1 MKKTILSLLCLLSV
15 GGSTSWAGTFY
26 INNLADLVMFRDCVY
41 SGEKNYAGDT
51 IFVTAD
57 IDATA
62 TVWAYGIGL
71 LQDPTNDAVPDDD
84 SSLNPFKGIFDGQ
97 GFTIKGLK
105 IVSENVQQA
114 GLFQCIEGATI
125 KNLNL
130 EDCTISGKGHRVAGI
145 VARAFLDADKDN
157 IIQNCNVINSTI
169 TCTAAE
175 SDDFSLIGGIAGTVN
190 KTKIIGCA
198 VNGCTINGTTTG
210 GGGSLYCNGAGGIV
224 GRLNGVCSVLNCTVF
239 GGTKVYGKAVGVGAI
254 IGEFD
259 NTTDKS
265 VGSNTYSN
273 DVEVRYYDTTNSR
286 WIKVDNGGTKYWDAW
301 ESTWKDDGTGKKIR
315 GYYLPGYTEATEYG
329 GITRAGNDISA
340 ATIYLLN
347 GSTEQRWATYDGT
360 QKTPSTITVK
370 IGSTT
375 LDPSTDYTVTYDE
388 LILPGVYPH
397 GIKITGKGSYFGY
410 VYADFTI
417 CKSINPTK
425 ASAVVKITTDPA
437 TPNATDLLPARTW
450 TGSALPS
457 AFNVYDFGEELIQGV
472 DYKLWYKPEGASDYS
487 LTAPTGSETA
497 VTKVTVRIEGI
508 GIYSED
514 FSRDYY
520 IVPVTMTDV
529 TDTKIQYGLIDK
541 TNNVNVKGYT
551 GTTDGTDVI
560 VPATMKPID
569 ALTFNVTGV
578 EALNATV
585 INSVTLPSS
594 ITSITDGA
602 FDGATNLHW
611 IDASEATGFVPTT
624 LSRTATAAP
633 FKGINKRSLIFL
645 NGSTVE
651 GENYVYKV
659 AVDNYQC
666 DVLKIYDDTEGNQQG
681 FEGAD
686 ATEKA
691 FNAKW
696 GFQNPIAFT
705 ANTVTNTR
713 KLNATVS
720 GKQQGYTIS
729 LPYEMPQSSK
739 FKAYQL
745 YYSKGATTI
754 GSESF
759 DGVVGFEEYTTNPIP
774 AKGQLLII
782 PSESGQILNTTGA
795 KVAQTYDKALT
806 SPSKYINYTSVI
818 TSSAK
823 SGEQKFDML
832 GTMEYLTGTTDM
844 YIMQK
849 DNVWNKCTA
858 TDYPGPCVLPMR
870 AYIKT
875 AASPSRL
882 YTVFTNADGSTT
894 AIEGLQ
900 IDANDKAEVYDVQ
913 GRKVSAPQ
921 RNGLYIVNGKK
932 TIVK

>member
-1 MKKTILSLLCLLSV
+1 MKKIILTLLCLLTV
-15 GGSTSWAGTFY
+15 GVSKSWAGTFY

-169 TCTAAE
+169 TCTADE
-175 SDDFSLIGGIAGTVN
+175 SADFSLIGGIAGTVN

-198 VNGCTINGTTTG
+198 VNGCTINGTTRG

-265 VGSNTYSN
+265 VGNNTYSN
-273 DVEVRYYDTTNSR
+273 DVEVYYYDISNTR
-286 WIKVDNGGTKYWDAW
+286 WIKVNKGGTWTLANVSINPSNYA
-301 ESTWKDDGTGKKIR
+301 R
-315 GYYLPGYTEATEYG
+315 GYNAPASLGDTEYP

-347 GSTEQRWATYDGT
+347 GSTEQRWATYNGT
-360 QKTPSTITVK
+360 QKTPSTIVVK

-375 LDPSTDYTVTYDE
+375 LDSSTDYTVTYDE

-457 AFNVYDFGEELIQGV
+457 AFTVYDFGEELIQGV

-497 VTKVTVRIEGI
+497 VTKVTVKIEGI
-508 GIYSED
+508 GIYSEE
-514 FSRDYY
+514 FLRDYY

-529 TDTKIQYGLIDK
+529 TTGADTKIQYGLIDK

-560 VPATMKPID
+560 VPATMKPIN

-870 AYIKT
+870 AYIKA

>member
-1 MKKTILSLLCLLSV
+1 MKKTILTLLCLLSV
-15 GGSTSWAGTFY
+15 GVSTSWAGTFY

-145 VARAFLDADKDN
+145 VARAFPDADKDN

-175 SDDFSLIGGIAGTVN
+175 SADFSLIGGIAGTVN

-198 VNGCTINGTTTG
+198 VNGCTINGTTRG

-259 NTTDKS
+259 NTTNKS
-265 VGSNTYSN
+265 VGNNTYSN
-273 DVEVRYYDTTNSR
+273 DVEVYYYDIYNTR
-286 WIKVDNGGTKYWDAW
+286 WIKVNNGGTWTLANVSINPFNYA
-301 ESTWKDDGTGKKIR
+301 R
-315 GYYLPGYTEATEYG
+315 GYNAPASLGSTEYP
-329 GITRAGNDISA
+329 GITRAGNNISA

-347 GSTEQRWATYDGT
+347 GSTEQRWATYNGT
-360 QKTPSTITVK
+360 QKTPSTIVVK

-375 LDPSTDYTVTYDE
+375 LDSSTDYTVTYDE

-450 TGSALPS
+450 TGSELPS

-497 VTKVTVRIEGI
+497 VTKVTVKIEGI
-508 GIYSED
+508 GIYSEE
-514 FSRDYY
+514 FLRDYY

-529 TDTKIQYGLIDK
+529 TTGADTKIQYGLIDK

-832 GTMEYLTGTTDM
+832 GTMEYLAGTTDM

-870 AYIKT
+870 AYIKAT
-875 AASPSRL
+875 ASPSRL

>member
-15 GGSTSWAGTFY
+15 GVSTSWADTFY
-26 INNLADLVMFRDCVY
+26 INNLADLVLFRDCVY

-51 IFVTAD
+51 IYVTAD

-71 LQDPTNDAVPDDD
+71 LQDPTDDAVPTDD

-97 GFTIKGLK
+97 GFTIRGLK
-105 IVSENVQQA
+105 IVSENIQQA
-114 GLFQCIEGATI
+114 GLFQCIQGATI

-145 VARAFLDADKDN
+145 VARAFNDDDKFN

-169 TCTAAE
+169 TCTASE
-175 SDDFSLIGGIAGTVN
+175 TEDLSLIGGIAGTVG
-190 KTKIIGCA
+190 KTKILGCA
-198 VNGCTINGTTTG
+198 VNGCTINGTTRG

-224 GRLNGVCSVLNCTVF
+224 GRLNGECYVENCTVF

-259 NTTDKS
+259 SSSTDKS
-265 VGSNTYSN
+265 VEGNTYSN
-273 DVEVRYYDTTNSR
+273 DVEVRYYDTTNDR
-286 WIKVDNGGTKYWDAW
+286 WIKVDNGGTWTLANVSI
-301 ESTWKDDGTGKKIR
+301 EPSNHAR
-315 GYYLPGYTEATEYG
+315 GFNAPANLGDTEYP

-360 QKTPSTITVK
+360 QKTPSTIVVK

-375 LDPSTDYTVTYDE
+375 LNSSTDYTVTYDE

-417 CKSINPTK
+417 CKSIDPTK

-450 TGSALPS
+450 TGSELPS
-457 AFNVYDFGEELIQGV
+457 AFSVYDFGEELIQGV
-472 DYKLWYKPEGASDYS
+472 DYKLWYKSEDASDYS
-487 LTAPTGSETA
+487 LTAPTGSETT
-497 VTKVTVRIEGI
+497 VKKVTVKIEGI
-508 GIYSED
+508 GIYSEE
-514 FSRDYY
+514 FLRDYY

-529 TDTKIQYGLIDK
+529 TDGADTKIQYGLIDK

-560 VPATMKPID
+560 VPATMKPIA

-578 EALNATV
+578 EALKATV

-611 IDASEATGFVPTT
+611 IDASAATGFVPTT

-651 GENYVYKV
+651 GENYIYKV
-659 AVDNYQC
+659 ATDNYQC
-666 DVLKIYDDTEGNQQG
+666 DELKIYDDDNGNQQG
-681 FEGAD
+681 FDDEA
-686 ATEKA
+686 A
-691 FNAKW
+691 AKW
-696 GFQNPIAFT
+696 GFQNPIPFT

-713 KLNATVS
+713 KLTATTLV
-720 GKQQGYTIS
+720 GTKTEQQGYTTC
-729 LPYEMPQSSK
+729 LPYDLPITES
-739 FKAYQL
+739 FKAYTL
-745 YYSKGATTI
+745 AYSKANQVGFNEVTDTKLTALTPYVILPSASGQFLGATDATI
-754 GSESF
+754 KKT
-759 DGVVGFEEYTTNPIP
+759 YTAGTGYDAITPTTS
-774 AKGQLLII
+774 AAA
-782 PSESGQILNTTGA
+782 SGQS
-795 KVAQTYDKALT
+795 QYDLT
-806 SPSKYINYTSVI
+806 
-818 TSSAK
+818 
-823 SGEQKFDML
+823 
-832 GTMEYLTGTTDM
+832 GTMEYKAGTTDY

-849 DNVWNKCTA
+849 ADGTNNVWKQCEAEN
-858 TDYPGPCVLPMR
+858 YPKSCVLPMR
-870 AYIKT
+870 AYIKAYT
-875 AASPSRL
+875 APARL
-882 YTVFTNADGSTT
+882 FSTFNNADGSTT
-894 AIEGLQ
+894 VIKGLQ
-900 IDANDKAEVYDVQ
+900 IDANDKAEVYDLQ

-932 TIVK
+932 AIVK

>member
-1 MKKTILSLLCLLSV
+1 MKKTILTLLCLLSV
-15 GGSTSWAGTFY
+15 GVSTSWAGTFY

-145 VARAFLDADKDN
+145 VARAFPDADKDN

-175 SDDFSLIGGIAGTVN
+175 SADFSLIGGIAGTVN

-198 VNGCTINGTTTG
+198 VNGCTINGTTRG

-259 NTTDKS
+259 NTTNKS
-265 VGSNTYSN
+265 VGNNTYSN
-273 DVEVRYYDTTNSR
+273 DVEVYYYDISNTR
-286 WIKVDNGGTKYWDAW
+286 WIKVNNGGTWTLANVSINPYNYA
-301 ESTWKDDGTGKKIR
+301 R
-315 GYYLPGYTEATEYG
+315 GYNAPASLGSTEYP
-329 GITRAGNDISA
+329 GITRAGNNISA

-360 QKTPSTITVK
+360 QKTPSTIVVK

-375 LDPSTDYTVTYDE
+375 LDSSTDYTVTYDE

-450 TGSALPS
+450 TGSELPS

-497 VTKVTVRIEGI
+497 VTKVTVKIEGI
-508 GIYSED
+508 GIYSEE
-514 FSRDYY
+514 FLRDYY

-529 TDTKIQYGLIDK
+529 TTGADTKIQYGLIDK

-782 PSESGQILNTTGA
+782 PSESGQILSTTGA

-832 GTMEYLTGTTDM
+832 GTMEYLAGTTDM

-870 AYIKT
+870 AYIKAT
-875 AASPSRL
+875 ASPSRL

>member
-1 MKKTILSLLCLLSV
+1 MKKTILSLLCLLTV
-15 GGSTSWAGTFY
+15 GVSTSWAGTFY
-26 INNLADLVMFRDCVY
+26 INNLADLVMFRDYVY

-62 TVWAYGIGL
+62 TVWAYGVGL
-71 LQDPTNDAVPDDD
+71 LQDDTEEVPTDD

-97 GFTIKGLK
+97 GFTIRGLK
-105 IVSENVQQA
+105 IVSENIQQA
-114 GLFQCIEGATI
+114 GLFQCIQGATI

-145 VARAFLDADKDN
+145 VARAFSDADKDN

-169 TCTAAE
+169 TCTASE
-175 SDDFSLIGGIAGTVN
+175 SADLSLIGGIAGTVG

-198 VNGCTINGTTTG
+198 VNGCTINGTTR
-210 GGGSLYCNGAGGIV
+210 GGSGSQYCNGAGGIV
-224 GRLNGVCSVLNCTVF
+224 GRLNGACYVENCTVF

-273 DVEVRYYDTTNSR
+273 DVEVYYYDISNTR
-286 WIKVDNGGTKYWDAW
+286 WIKVNNGGTYTLADVSIEPSNYA
-301 ESTWKDDGTGKKIR
+301 R
-315 GYYLPGYTEATEYG
+315 GYNAPANLGDTEYP

-340 ATIYLLN
+340 ATIYLMN

-375 LDPSTDYTVTYDE
+375 LDPTNDYSVTYDE

-397 GIKITGKGSYFGY
+397 GIKITGKGTYFGY

-417 CKSINPTK
+417 CKSIDPER
-425 ASAVVKITTDPA
+425 ASPVVKITTDPA

-450 TGSALPS
+450 TGSELPS
-457 AFNVYDFGEELIQGV
+457 AFNVYDFGEELIPGV

-497 VTKVTVRIEGI
+497 VTKVTVKIEGI
-508 GIYSED
+508 GIYSEE
-514 FSRDYY
+514 FLRDYY

-529 TDTKIQYGLIDK
+529 TTDADTKIQYGLIDK

-666 DVLKIYDDTEGNQQG
+666 DVLKIYDDTEANQQG

-686 ATEKA
+686 DTEKA

-720 GKQQGYTIS
+720 DKQQGYTIS

-739 FKAYQL
+739 FKAYEL
-745 YYSKGATTI
+745 NYSKGATTI

-782 PSESGQILNTTGA
+782 PSESGQILSTTGA

-806 SPSKYINYTSVI
+806 TPSKYINYTSVI

-832 GTMEYLTGTTDM
+832 GTMEYLAGTTDM

-849 DNVWNKCTA
+849 DNVWKKCTA
-858 TDYPGPCVLPMR
+858 SDYPGPCVLPMR
-870 AYIKT
+870 AYIKAT
-875 AASPSRL
+875 ASPSRL

>member
-1 MKKTILSLLCLLSV
+1 MKKTILTLLCLLSV

-175 SDDFSLIGGIAGTVN
+175 SADFSLIGGIAGTVN

-198 VNGCTINGTTTG
+198 VNGCTINGTTRG

-265 VGSNTYSN
+265 VGNNTYSN
-273 DVEVRYYDTTNSR
+273 DVEVYYYDISNTR
-286 WIKVDNGGTKYWDAW
+286 WIKVNNGGTWTLANVSIEPSNYA
-301 ESTWKDDGTGKKIR
+301 R
-315 GYYLPGYTEATEYG
+315 GYNAPASLGDTEYP

-347 GSTEQRWATYDGT
+347 GSTEQRWATYNGT

-417 CKSINPTK
+417 CKSIDPTK

-450 TGSALPS
+450 TGSELPS

-508 GIYSED
+508 GIYSEE
-514 FSRDYY
+514 FLRDYY

-541 TNNVNVKGYT
+541 TNTVTVKGYT
-551 GTTDGTDVI
+551 GTDAGTDVT
-560 VPATMKPID
+560 VPLTMTPENGP
-569 ALTFNVTGV
+569 TFNVV
-578 EALNATV
+578 CVDALNTTY

-594 ITSITDGA
+594 ITDIKDGA

-611 IDASEATGFVPTT
+611 IDASEAKGFVPTT

-782 PSESGQILNTTGA
+782 PSESGQILSTTGA

-832 GTMEYLTGTTDM
+832 GTMEYLAGTTDM

-870 AYIKT
+870 AYIKAT
-875 AASPSRL
+875 ASPSRL

-900 IDANDKAEVYDVQ
+900 IDANDKAEFYDVQ

>member
-1 MKKTILSLLCLLSV
+1 M
-15 GGSTSWAGTFY
+15 
-26 INNLADLVMFRDCVY
+26 
-41 SGEKNYAGDT
+41 
-51 IFVTAD
+51 
-57 IDATA
+57 
-62 TVWAYGIGL
+62 
-71 LQDPTNDAVPDDD
+71 
-84 SSLNPFKGIFDGQ
+84 
-97 GFTIKGLK
+97 
-105 IVSENVQQA
+105 
-114 GLFQCIEGATI
+114 
-125 KNLNL
+125 
-130 EDCTISGKGHRVAGI
+130 
-145 VARAFLDADKDN
+145 
-157 IIQNCNVINSTI
+157 
-169 TCTAAE
+169 
-175 SDDFSLIGGIAGTVN
+175 
-190 KTKIIGCA
+190 
-198 VNGCTINGTTTG
+198 
-210 GGGSLYCNGAGGIV
+210 
-224 GRLNGVCSVLNCTVF
+224 
-239 GGTKVYGKAVGVGAI
+239 
-254 IGEFD
+254 
-259 NTTDKS
+259 
-265 VGSNTYSN
+265 
-273 DVEVRYYDTTNSR
+273 
-286 WIKVDNGGTKYWDAW
+286 
-301 ESTWKDDGTGKKIR
+301 
-315 GYYLPGYTEATEYG
+315 
-329 GITRAGNDISA
+329 
-340 ATIYLLN
+340 
-347 GSTEQRWATYDGT
+347 
-360 QKTPSTITVK
+360 
-370 IGSTT
+370 
-375 LDPSTDYTVTYDE
+375 
-388 LILPGVYPH
+388 
-397 GIKITGKGSYFGY
+397 
-410 VYADFTI
+410 
-417 CKSINPTK
+417 
-425 ASAVVKITTDPA
+425 
-437 TPNATDLLPARTW
+437 
-450 TGSALPS
+450 
-457 AFNVYDFGEELIQGV
+457 
-472 DYKLWYKPEGASDYS
+472 
-487 LTAPTGSETA
+487 
-497 VTKVTVRIEGI
+497 
-508 GIYSED
+508 
-514 FSRDYY
+514 
-520 IVPVTMTDV
+520 
-529 TDTKIQYGLIDK
+529 
-541 TNNVNVKGYT
+541 NVKGYT

-594 ITSITDGA
+594 ITSITDGV

-782 PSESGQILNTTGA
+782 PSESGQILSTTGA

-823 SGEQKFDML
+823 SGQQKFDML

-870 AYIKT
+870 AYIEA

>member
-1 MKKTILSLLCLLSV
+1 MKKTILTLLCLLTV
-15 GGSTSWAGTFY
+15 GVSTSWAGTFY

-145 VARAFLDADKDN
+145 VARAFPDADKDN

-175 SDDFSLIGGIAGTVN
+175 SADFSLIGGIAGTVN

-198 VNGCTINGTTTG
+198 VNGCTINGTTRG

-265 VGSNTYSN
+265 VGNNTYSN
-273 DVEVRYYDTTNSR
+273 DVEVYYYDISNTR
-286 WIKVDNGGTKYWDAW
+286 WIKVNNGGTWTLANVSINPSNYA
-301 ESTWKDDGTGKKIR
+301 R
-315 GYYLPGYTEATEYG
+315 GYNAPASLGSTEYP
-329 GITRAGNDISA
+329 GITQAGNDISA

-347 GSTEQRWATYDGT
+347 GSTEQRWDTYDGT
-360 QKTPSTITVK
+360 QKTPSTIVVK

-375 LDPSTDYTVTYDE
+375 LDSSTDYTVTYDE

-397 GIKITGKGSYFGY
+397 GIKITGKGTYFGY

-417 CKSINPTK
+417 CKSIDPTK

-497 VTKVTVRIEGI
+497 VTKVTVKIEGI
-508 GIYSED
+508 GIYSEE
-514 FSRDYY
+514 FLRDYY

-529 TDTKIQYGLIDK
+529 TTGADTKIQYGLIDK

-900 IDANDKAEVYDVQ
+900 IDANDKAEFYDVQ

>member
-1 MKKTILSLLCLLSV
+1 MKKTILTLLCLLSV
-15 GGSTSWAGTFY
+15 GVSTSWAGTFY

-145 VARAFLDADKDN
+145 VARAFPDADKDN

-175 SDDFSLIGGIAGTVN
+175 SADFSLIGGIAGTVN

-198 VNGCTINGTTTG
+198 VNGCTINGTTRG

-259 NTTDKS
+259 NTTNKS
-265 VGSNTYSN
+265 VGNNTYSN
-273 DVEVRYYDTTNSR
+273 DVEVYYYDISNTR
-286 WIKVDNGGTKYWDAW
+286 WIKVNNGGTWTLANVSINPYNYA
-301 ESTWKDDGTGKKIR
+301 R
-315 GYYLPGYTEATEYG
+315 GYNAPASLGSTEYP
-329 GITRAGNDISA
+329 GITRAGNNISA

-347 GSTEQRWATYDGT
+347 GSTEQRWATYNGT
-360 QKTPSTITVK
+360 QKTPSTIVVK

-375 LDPSTDYTVTYDE
+375 LDSSTDYTVTYDE

-450 TGSALPS
+450 TGSELPS

-497 VTKVTVRIEGI
+497 VTKVTVKIEGI
-508 GIYSED
+508 GIYSEE
-514 FSRDYY
+514 FLRDYY

-529 TDTKIQYGLIDK
+529 TTGADTKIQYGLIDK

-870 AYIKT
+870 AYIKAT
-875 AASPSRL
+875 ASPSRL

>member
-1 MKKTILSLLCLLSV
+1 MKKTILTLLCLLSV

-175 SDDFSLIGGIAGTVN
+175 SADFSLIGGIAGTVN

-198 VNGCTINGTTTG
+198 VNGCTINGTTRG

-265 VGSNTYSN
+265 VGNNTYSN
-273 DVEVRYYDTTNSR
+273 DVEVYYYDISNTR
-286 WIKVDNGGTKYWDAW
+286 WIKVNNGGTWTLANVSIEPSNYA
-301 ESTWKDDGTGKKIR
+301 R
-315 GYYLPGYTEATEYG
+315 GYNAPASLGDTEYP

-347 GSTEQRWATYDGT
+347 GSTEQRWATYNGT

-417 CKSINPTK
+417 CKSIDPTK

-450 TGSALPS
+450 TGSELPS

-508 GIYSED
+508 GIYSEE
-514 FSRDYY
+514 FLRDYY

-541 TNNVNVKGYT
+541 TNTVTVKGYT
-551 GTTDGTDVI
+551 GTDAGTDVT
-560 VPATMKPID
+560 VPLTMTPENGP
-569 ALTFNVTGV
+569 TFNVV
-578 EALNATV
+578 CVDALNTTY

-594 ITSITDGA
+594 ITDIKDGA

-611 IDASEATGFVPTT
+611 IDASEAKGFVPTT

-782 PSESGQILNTTGA
+782 PSESGQILSTTGA

-823 SGEQKFDML
+823 SGEQEFDML
-832 GTMEYLTGTTDM
+832 GTMEYLAGTTDM

-870 AYIKT
+870 AYIKAT
-875 AASPSRL
+875 ASPSRL

-900 IDANDKAEVYDVQ
+900 IDANDKAEFYDVQ

>member
-1 MKKTILSLLCLLSV
+1 MKKIILTLLCLLTV
-15 GGSTSWAGTFY
+15 GVSKSWAGTFY

-169 TCTAAE
+169 TCTADE
-175 SDDFSLIGGIAGTVN
+175 SADFSLIGGIAGTVN

-198 VNGCTINGTTTG
+198 VNGCTINGTTR
-210 GGGSLYCNGAGGIV
+210 GGSGSQYCNGAGGIV

-265 VGSNTYSN
+265 VGNNTYSN
-273 DVEVRYYDTTNSR
+273 DVEVYYYDISNTR
-286 WIKVDNGGTKYWDAW
+286 WIKVNNGGTWTLANVSINPSNYA
-301 ESTWKDDGTGKKIR
+301 R
-315 GYYLPGYTEATEYG
+315 GYNAPASLGSTEYP
-329 GITRAGNDISA
+329 GITQAGNDISA

-360 QKTPSTITVK
+360 QKTPSTIVVK

-375 LDPSTDYTVTYDE
+375 LDSSTDYTVTYDE

-397 GIKITGKGSYFGY
+397 GIKITGKGTYFGY

-417 CKSINPTK
+417 CKSINPTN
-425 ASAVVKITTDPA
+425 ASAVVNITTDPA

-457 AFNVYDFGEELIQGV
+457 AFTVYDFGEELIQGV

-497 VTKVTVRIEGI
+497 VTKVTVKIEGI
-508 GIYSED
+508 GIYSEE
-514 FSRDYY
+514 FLRDYY

-529 TDTKIQYGLIDK
+529 TTGADTKIQYGLIDK

-870 AYIKT
+870 AYIKA

>member
-1 MKKTILSLLCLLSV
+1 MKKTILTLLCLLSV
-15 GGSTSWAGTFY
+15 GVSTSWAGTFY

-175 SDDFSLIGGIAGTVN
+175 SADFSLIGGIAGTVN

-198 VNGCTINGTTTG
+198 VNGCTINGTTRG

-259 NTTDKS
+259 NTTNKS
-265 VGSNTYSN
+265 VGNNTYSN
-273 DVEVRYYDTTNSR
+273 DVEVYYYDISNTR
-286 WIKVDNGGTKYWDAW
+286 WIKVNNGGTWTLANVSINPFNYA
-301 ESTWKDDGTGKKIR
+301 R
-315 GYYLPGYTEATEYG
+315 GYNAPASLGSTEYP
-329 GITRAGNDISA
+329 GITRAGNNISA

-360 QKTPSTITVK
+360 QKTPSTIVVK

-375 LDPSTDYTVTYDE
+375 LDSSTDYTVTYDE

-450 TGSALPS
+450 TGSELPS

-497 VTKVTVRIEGI
+497 VTKVTVKIEGI
-508 GIYSED
+508 GIYSEE
-514 FSRDYY
+514 FLRDYY

-529 TDTKIQYGLIDK
+529 TTGADTKIQYGLIDK

-611 IDASEATGFVPTT
+611 IDASKATGFVPTT

-782 PSESGQILNTTGA
+782 PSESGQILSTTGA

-823 SGEQKFDML
+823 SGQQKFDML

-870 AYIKT
+870 AYIKA

>member
-169 TCTAAE
+169 TCTADE
-175 SDDFSLIGGIAGTVN
+175 SADFSLIGGIAGTVN

-198 VNGCTINGTTTG
+198 VNGCTINGTTR
-210 GGGSLYCNGAGGIV
+210 GGSGSQYCNGAGGIV

-265 VGSNTYSN
+265 VVDNTYSN
-273 DVEVRYYDTTNSR
+273 DVEVYYYDISNTR
-286 WIKVDNGGTKYWDAW
+286 WIKVNKGGTWTLANVSINPSNYA
-301 ESTWKDDGTGKKIR
+301 R
-315 GYYLPGYTEATEYG
+315 GYNAPASLGSTEYP
-329 GITRAGNDISA
+329 GITQAGNNISA

-347 GSTEQRWATYDGT
+347 GSTEQRWATYNGT
-360 QKTPSTITVK
+360 QKTPSTIVVK

-375 LDPSTDYTVTYDE
+375 LDSSTDYTVTYDE

-397 GIKITGKGSYFGY
+397 GIKITGKGTYFGY

-417 CKSINPTK
+417 CKSINPTN
-425 ASAVVKITTDPA
+425 ASAVVNITTDPA

-450 TGSALPS
+450 TGSELPS

-472 DYKLWYKPEGASDYS
+472 DYKLHYTVGTDPET
-487 LTAPTGSETA
+487 LVAPTGVENA

-611 IDASEATGFVPTT
+611 IDASEAKGFVPTT

-633 FKGINKRSLIFL
+633 FKGINKRALIFL
-645 NGSTVE
+645 NGTIVE
-651 GENYVYKV
+651 GENYVYNV
-659 AVDNYQC
+659 GSAYQC

-782 PSESGQILNTTGA
+782 PSESGQILSTTGA

-870 AYIKT
+870 AYIKA

>member
-15 GGSTSWAGTFY
+15 GVSTSWAGTFY
-26 INNLADLVMFRDCVY
+26 INNLADLVMFRDYVY

-62 TVWAYGIGL
+62 TVWAYGVGL
-71 LQDPTNDAVPDDD
+71 LQDPTDDAVPDDD

-97 GFTIKGLK
+97 GFTIRGLK
-105 IVSENVQQA
+105 IVSENKQQA

-130 EDCTISGKGHRVAGI
+130 EDCTISGKGHRVAAI
-145 VARAFLDADKDN
+145 VARAFPDADKDN

-169 TCTAAE
+169 TCSASETA
-175 SDDFSLIGGIAGTVN
+175 DFSLIGGIAGTVN

-198 VNGCTINGTTTG
+198 VNNCTINGTTRGDGATP
-210 GGGSLYCNGAGGIV
+210 YCNGAGGIV

-239 GGTKVYGKAVGVGAI
+239 GGTKVYGKAIGVGAI

-273 DVEVRYYDTTNSR
+273 DVEVRYYDWTNTR
-286 WIKVDNGGTKYWDAW
+286 WLKVTNGGVYKLNNDLV
-301 ESTWKDDGTGKKIR
+301 DGTKSCR
-315 GYYLPGYTEATEYG
+315 GFNVPDALGTSEYA
-329 GITRAGNDISA
+329 GITRASEDISA

-347 GSTEQRWATYDGT
+347 GSTEQRWATYNGY
-360 QKTPSTITVK
+360 QQTPSTIVVK
-370 IGSTT
+370 IGSKT
-375 LDPSTDYTVTYDE
+375 LDSSTEYTVTYDE

-397 GIKITGKGSYFGY
+397 GIKITGKGTYFGY

-417 CKSINPTK
+417 CKSIDPTK
-425 ASAVVKITTDPA
+425 ASAVVNITTDPA

-450 TGSALPS
+450 TGSELPS

-497 VTKVTVRIEGI
+497 VTKVTVKIEGI
-508 GIYSED
+508 GIYSEE
-514 FSRDYY
+514 FLRDYY

-529 TDTKIQYGLIDK
+529 TTGADTKIQYGLIDK

-578 EALNATV
+578 EALKATV
-585 INSVTLPSS
+585 INSVTLPST

-666 DVLKIYDDTEGNQQG
+666 DVLKIYDDINGDQQG
-681 FEGAD
+681 FDD
-686 ATEKA
+686 ATA
-691 FNAKW
+691 AKW
-696 GFQNPIAFT
+696 GFQNPIKFD

-713 KLNATVS
+713 MLKATVS
-720 GKQQGYTIS
+720 GKQQGYTIC
-729 LPYEMPQSSK
+729 LPYEMPQSNK

-759 DGVVGFEEYTTNPIP
+759 DGVVGFEEYTDPIP
-774 AKGQLLII
+774 AKGQLVII
-782 PSESGQILNTTGA
+782 PSESGQILSTTGA

-806 SPSKYINYTSVI
+806 TPSKYINYTSVI

-832 GTMEYLTGTTDM
+832 GTMEYLAGTTDM

-849 DNVWNKCTA
+849 DNVWNKCKA
-858 TDYPGPCVLPMR
+858 TDYPEPCVLPMR
-870 AYIKT
+870 AYIKAT
-875 AASPSRL
+875 ASPSRL

-900 IDANDKAEVYDVQ
+900 IDANDKAEVYDLQ

>member
-169 TCTAAE
+169 TCTADE
-175 SDDFSLIGGIAGTVN
+175 SADFSLIGGIAGTVN

-198 VNGCTINGTTTG
+198 VNGCTINGTTR
-210 GGGSLYCNGAGGIV
+210 GGSGSQYCNGAGGIV

-265 VGSNTYSN
+265 VVDNTYSN
-273 DVEVRYYDTTNSR
+273 DVEVYYYDISNTR
-286 WIKVDNGGTKYWDAW
+286 WIKVNKGGTWTLANVSINPSNYA
-301 ESTWKDDGTGKKIR
+301 R
-315 GYYLPGYTEATEYG
+315 GYNAPASLGSTEYP
-329 GITRAGNDISA
+329 GITQAGNNISA

-347 GSTEQRWATYDGT
+347 GSTEQRWATYNGT
-360 QKTPSTITVK
+360 QKTPSTIVVK

-375 LDPSTDYTVTYDE
+375 LDSSTDYTVTYDE

-397 GIKITGKGSYFGY
+397 GIKITGKGTYFGY

-417 CKSINPTK
+417 CKSINPTN
-425 ASAVVKITTDPA
+425 ASAVVNITTDPA

-450 TGSALPS
+450 TGSELPS

-472 DYKLWYKPEGASDYS
+472 DYKLHYTVGTDPET
-487 LTAPTGSETA
+487 LVAPTGVENA

-611 IDASEATGFVPTT
+611 IDASEAKGFVPTT

-633 FKGINKRSLIFL
+633 FKGINKRALIFL
-645 NGSTVE
+645 NGTIVE
-651 GENYVYKV
+651 GENYVYNV
-659 AVDNYQC
+659 GSAYQC

-782 PSESGQILNTTGA
+782 PSESGQILSTTGA

-870 AYIKT
+870 AYIKA

-900 IDANDKAEVYDVQ
+900 IKAEVYDVQ

>member
-1 MKKTILSLLCLLSV
+1 MKKIILTLLCLLTV
-15 GGSTSWAGTFY
+15 GVSKSWAGTFY

-175 SDDFSLIGGIAGTVN
+175 SADFSLIGGIAGTVN

-198 VNGCTINGTTTG
+198 VNGCTINGTTR
-210 GGGSLYCNGAGGIV
+210 GGSGSQYCNGAGGIV

-265 VGSNTYSN
+265 VGNNTYSN
-273 DVEVRYYDTTNSR
+273 DVEVYYYDISNTR
-286 WIKVDNGGTKYWDAW
+286 WIKVNNGGTWTLANVSINPSNYA
-301 ESTWKDDGTGKKIR
+301 R
-315 GYYLPGYTEATEYG
+315 GYNAPASLGSTEYP
-329 GITRAGNDISA
+329 GITQAGNNISA

-347 GSTEQRWATYDGT
+347 GSTEQRWATYNGT
-360 QKTPSTITVK
+360 QKTPSTIVVK

-417 CKSINPTK
+417 CKSIDPTK

-457 AFNVYDFGEELIQGV
+457 AFTVYDFGEELIQGV

-497 VTKVTVRIEGI
+497 VTKVTVKIEGI
-508 GIYSED
+508 GIYSEE
-514 FSRDYY
+514 FLRDYY

-529 TDTKIQYGLIDK
+529 TTGADTKIQYGLIDK

-870 AYIKT
+870 AYIKA

>member
-1 MKKTILSLLCLLSV
+1 MKKTILTLLCLLTV
-15 GGSTSWAGTFY
+15 GVSTSWAGTFY

-145 VARAFLDADKDN
+145 VARAFPDADKDN

-175 SDDFSLIGGIAGTVN
+175 SADFSLIGGIAGTVN

-198 VNGCTINGTTTG
+198 VNGCTINGTTRG

-265 VGSNTYSN
+265 VGNNTYSN
-273 DVEVRYYDTTNSR
+273 DVEVYYYDISNTR
-286 WIKVDNGGTKYWDAW
+286 WIKVNNGGTWTLANVSINPSNYA
-301 ESTWKDDGTGKKIR
+301 R
-315 GYYLPGYTEATEYG
+315 GYNAPASLGSTEYP
-329 GITRAGNDISA
+329 GITQAGNDISA

-347 GSTEQRWATYDGT
+347 GSTEQRWDTYDGT
-360 QKTPSTITVK
+360 QKTPSTIVVK

-375 LDPSTDYTVTYDE
+375 LDSSTDYTVTYDE

-417 CKSINPTK
+417 CKSIDPTK

-497 VTKVTVRIEGI
+497 VTKVTVKIEGI
-508 GIYSED
+508 GIYSEE
-514 FSRDYY
+514 FLRDYY

-529 TDTKIQYGLIDK
+529 TTGADTKIQYGLIDK

-900 IDANDKAEVYDVQ
+900 IDANDKAEFYDVQ

>member
-1 MKKTILSLLCLLSV
+1 MKKTILTLLCLLSV
-15 GGSTSWAGTFY
+15 GVSTSWAGTFY

-169 TCTAAE
+169 TCTAAA
-175 SDDFSLIGGIAGTVN
+175 DADFSLIGGIAGTVN

-224 GRLNGVCSVLNCTVF
+224 GRLNGTCYVENCTVF

-265 VGSNTYSN
+265 VGNNTYSD
-273 DVEVRYYDTTNSR
+273 DVEVRYYDTTNNR
-286 WIKVDNGGTKYWDAW
+286 WIKVNNGGTWTLANVSIEPSNYA
-301 ESTWKDDGTGKKIR
+301 R
-315 GYYLPGYTEATEYG
+315 GYNAPASLGDTEYS

-360 QKTPSTITVK
+360 QKTPSTIVVK

-375 LDPSTDYTVTYDE
+375 LDSSTDYTVTYDE

-417 CKSINPTK
+417 CKSINPTN
-425 ASAVVKITTDPA
+425 ASAVVNITTDPA

-497 VTKVTVRIEGI
+497 VTKVTVKIEGI
-508 GIYSED
+508 GIYSEE
-514 FSRDYY
+514 FLRDYY

-529 TDTKIQYGLIDK
+529 TTGADTKIQYGLIDK

-713 KLNATVS
+713 KLNATIS

-782 PSESGQILNTTGA
+782 PSESGQILSTTGA

-832 GTMEYLTGTTDM
+832 GTMEYLAGTTDM

-870 AYIKT
+870 AYIKAT
-875 AASPSRL
+875 ASPSRL

>member
-1 MKKTILSLLCLLSV
+1 MKKTILTLLCLLSV
-15 GGSTSWAGTFY
+15 GVSTSWAGTFY

-145 VARAFLDADKDN
+145 VARAFPDADKDN

-175 SDDFSLIGGIAGTVN
+175 SADFSLIGGIAGTVN

-198 VNGCTINGTTTG
+198 VNGCTINGTTRG

-259 NTTDKS
+259 NTTNKS
-265 VGSNTYSN
+265 VGNNTYSN
-273 DVEVRYYDTTNSR
+273 DVEVYYYDISNTR
-286 WIKVDNGGTKYWDAW
+286 WIKVNNGGTWTLANVSINPYNYA
-301 ESTWKDDGTGKKIR
+301 R
-315 GYYLPGYTEATEYG
+315 GYNAPASLGSTEYP
-329 GITRAGNDISA
+329 GITRAGNNISA

-360 QKTPSTITVK
+360 QKTPSTIVVK

-375 LDPSTDYTVTYDE
+375 LDSSTDYTVTYDE

-450 TGSALPS
+450 TGSELPS

-497 VTKVTVRIEGI
+497 VTKVTVKIEGI
-508 GIYSED
+508 GIYSEE
-514 FSRDYY
+514 FLRDYY

-529 TDTKIQYGLIDK
+529 TTGADTKIQYGLIDK

-611 IDASEATGFVPTT
+611 IDASEATCFVPTT

-782 PSESGQILNTTGA
+782 PSESGQILSTTGA

-832 GTMEYLTGTTDM
+832 GTMEYLAGTTDM

-870 AYIKT
+870 AYIKAT
-875 AASPSRL
+875 ASPSRL

>member
-1 MKKTILSLLCLLSV
+1 MKKIILTLLCLLTV
-15 GGSTSWAGTFY
+15 GVSKSWAGTFY

-145 VARAFLDADKDN
+145 VARAFPDADKDN

-169 TCTAAE
+169 TCTAAA
-175 SDDFSLIGGIAGTVN
+175 DADFSLIGGIAGTVN

-198 VNGCTINGTTTG
+198 VNGCTINGTTRG

-265 VGSNTYSN
+265 VGNNTYSN
-273 DVEVRYYDTTNSR
+273 DVEVRYYDTT
-286 WIKVDNGGTKYWDAW
+286 WLKVTNGGVYKLNNDLI
-301 ESTWKDDGTGKKIR
+301 DGTKSCR
-315 GYYLPGYTEATEYG
+315 GFNVPDELGTSEYA
-329 GITRAGNDISA
+329 GITRAGNNISA

-347 GSTEQRWATYDGT
+347 GSTEQRWDTYDGT
-360 QKTPSTITVK
+360 QKTPSTIVVK

-375 LDPSTDYTVTYDE
+375 LDSSTDYTVTYDE

-397 GIKITGKGSYFGY
+397 GIKITGKGTYFGY

-425 ASAVVKITTDPA
+425 ASAVVNITTDPA

-450 TGSALPS
+450 TGSELPS

-497 VTKVTVRIEGI
+497 VTKVTVKIEGI
-508 GIYSED
+508 GIYSEE
-514 FSRDYY
+514 FLRDYY

-611 IDASEATGFVPTT
+611 IDASEAKGFVPTT

-782 PSESGQILNTTGA
+782 PSESGQILSTTGA

-832 GTMEYLTGTTDM
+832 GTMEYLAGTTDM

-870 AYIKT
+870 AYIKA

>member
-1 MKKTILSLLCLLSV
+1 MKKTILTLLCLLSV
-15 GGSTSWAGTFY
+15 SVSTSWAGTFY
-26 INNLADLVMFRDCVY
+26 INNLADLVMFRDYVY

-51 IFVTAD
+51 IYVTAD

-71 LQDPTNDAVPDDD
+71 LQDPTDDAVPDDD

-97 GFTIKGLK
+97 GFTIRGLK

-114 GLFQCIEGATI
+114 GLFQCIKGATI

-145 VARAFLDADKDN
+145 VARAFNDDDKYN

-169 TCTAAE
+169 TCTASETA
-175 SDDFSLIGGIAGTVN
+175 DFSLIGGIAGTVG

-198 VNGCTINGTTTG
+198 VNGCTINGTTR
-210 GGGSLYCNGAGGIV
+210 GGSGSQYCNGAGGIV

-254 IGEFD
+254 IGEFGGSSS
-259 NTTDKS
+259 DKS
-265 VGSNTYSN
+265 VGGNTYSN
-273 DVEVRYYDTTNSR
+273 DVEVYYYDISNTR
-286 WIKVDNGGTKYWDAW
+286 WIKVNNGGTWTLANVSIEPSNYA
-301 ESTWKDDGTGKKIR
+301 R
-315 GYYLPGYTEATEYG
+315 GYNVPANLGDTEYA

-375 LDPSTDYTVTYDE
+375 LDPSNDYTVTYDE

-417 CKSINPTK
+417 CKSIDPTK

-450 TGSALPS
+450 TGSELPS

-487 LTAPTGSETA
+487 LTAPTGSETT
-497 VTKVTVRIEGI
+497 VTKVTVKIEGL
-508 GIYSED
+508 GIYSEE
-514 FSRDYY
+514 FLRDYY

-529 TDTKIQYGLIDK
+529 TTGADTKIQYGLIDK

-560 VPATMKPID
+560 VPTTMKPID

-578 EALNATV
+578 EALKATV
-585 INSVTLPSS
+585 INSVTLPST
-594 ITSITDGA
+594 ITNITDGA

-611 IDASEATGFVPTT
+611 IDASEATGFVPTN

-633 FKGINKRSLIFL
+633 FKGVNKRSLIFL

-782 PSESGQILNTTGA
+782 PSESGQILSTTGA

-806 SPSKYINYTSVI
+806 TPSKYINYTSVI

-832 GTMEYLTGTTDM
+832 GTMEYLAGTTDM

-849 DNVWNKCTA
+849 DNVWNKCKA
-858 TDYPGPCVLPMR
+858 TNYPEPCVLPMR
-870 AYIKT
+870 AYIKAT
-875 AASPSRL
+875 ASPSRL

>member
-145 VARAFLDADKDN
+145 VARAFPDADKDN

-175 SDDFSLIGGIAGTVN
+175 SADFSLIGGIAGTVN

-198 VNGCTINGTTTG
+198 VNGCTINGTTRG

-265 VGSNTYSN
+265 VGSNTYSD
-273 DVEVRYYDTTNSR
+273 DVEVRYYDISNNR
-286 WIKVDNGGTKYWDAW
+286 WIKVNNGGTWTLANVSIEPSNYA
-301 ESTWKDDGTGKKIR
+301 R
-315 GYYLPGYTEATEYG
+315 GYNAPASLGDTEYP

-360 QKTPSTITVK
+360 QKTPSTIVVK

-375 LDPSTDYTVTYDE
+375 LDSSTDYTVTYDE

-397 GIKITGKGSYFGY
+397 GIKITGKGSFFGY

-417 CKSINPTK
+417 CKSIDPTK

-497 VTKVTVRIEGI
+497 VTKVTVKIEGI
-508 GIYSED
+508 GIYSEE
-514 FSRDYY
+514 FLRDYY

-529 TDTKIQYGLIDK
+529 TTGADTKIQYGLIDK

-569 ALTFNVTGV
+569 ALTFSVTGV

-782 PSESGQILNTTGA
+782 PSESGQILSTTGA

-832 GTMEYLTGTTDM
+832 GTMEYLAGTTDM

-870 AYIKT
+870 AYIKAT
-875 AASPSRL
+875 ASPSRL

>member
-15 GGSTSWAGTFY
+15 GVSTSRADTFY
-26 INNLADLVMFRDCVY
+26 INNLADLVMFRDYVY

-51 IFVTAD
+51 IYVTAD

-62 TVWAYGIGL
+62 TVWAYGVGL
-71 LQDPTNDAVPDDD
+71 LQDDTKDVPTDDH
-84 SSLNPFKGIFDGQ
+84 SLNPFKGIFDGQ
-97 GFTIKGLK
+97 GFTIRGLK

-145 VARAFLDADKDN
+145 VARAFPDADKYN

-169 TCTAAE
+169 TCTASE
-175 SDDFSLIGGIAGTVN
+175 TEDLSLIGGIAGTVN

-198 VNGCTINGTTTG
+198 VNGCTINGTTRG
-210 GGGSLYCNGAGGIV
+210 GSGSLYCNGAGGIV

-259 NTTDKS
+259 NTTDKT

-273 DVEVRYYDTTNSR
+273 DVEVRYYDKTYSR
-286 WIKVDNGGTKYWDAW
+286 WLKVTNGGVYKLNNDLI
-301 ESTWKDDGTGKKIR
+301 DGTKSCR
-315 GYYLPGYTEATEYG
+315 GFNVPAELGTSEYA
-329 GITRAGNDISA
+329 GITRASDDISA

-360 QKTPSTITVK
+360 QKTPSTIVVK
-370 IGSTT
+370 IGSKT
-375 LDPSTDYTVTYDE
+375 LDSSDEYTVTYDE

-397 GIKITGKGSYFGY
+397 GIKITGKGKYFGY

-450 TGSALPS
+450 TGSELPS
-457 AFNVYDFGEELIQGV
+457 AFNVYDFGEELIPGV

-497 VTKVTVRIEGI
+497 VTKVTVKIEGI
-508 GIYSED
+508 GIYSEE
-514 FSRDYY
+514 FLRDYY

-529 TDTKIQYGLIDK
+529 TTGADTKIQYGLIDK

-551 GTTDGTDVI
+551 GTTDGTDVT
-560 VPATMKPID
+560 VPATMKPITTGP
-569 ALTFNVTGV
+569 TFNVTGV

-611 IDASEATGFVPTT
+611 IDASEAKGFVPTT

-659 AVDNYQC
+659 ADNNYQC

-681 FEGAD
+681 FEGSD
-686 ATEKA
+686 AAEKA

-720 GKQQGYTIS
+720 DKQQGYTIS

-739 FKAYQL
+739 FKAYEL
-745 YYSKGATTI
+745 NYSKGATTI

-774 AKGQLLII
+774 AIGQLLII
-782 PSESGQILNTTGA
+782 PSESGQILSTTGA
-795 KVAQTYDKALT
+795 KVAQTYDKAST
-806 SPSKYINYTSVI
+806 SPSKYINYTTVI

-823 SGEQKFDML
+823 SGEQNFNML
-832 GTMEYLTGTTDM
+832 GTMEYLAGTTDM

-870 AYIKT
+870 AYIKAT
-875 AASPSRL
+875 ASPSRL

-900 IDANDKAEVYDVQ
+900 IDANDKAEVYDLQ

-932 TIVK
+932 AIVK

>member
-15 GGSTSWAGTFY
+15 GVSTSWADTFY
-26 INNLADLVMFRDCVY
+26 INNLADLVLFRDCVY

-51 IFVTAD
+51 IYVTAD

-97 GFTIKGLK
+97 GFTIRGLK

-114 GLFQCIEGATI
+114 GLFQCIQGATI

-145 VARAFLDADKDN
+145 VARAFNDNDKFN

-169 TCTAAE
+169 TCTASEAE
-175 SDDFSLIGGIAGTVN
+175 DLSLIGGIAGTVG
-190 KTKIIGCA
+190 KTKILGCA
-198 VNGCTINGTTTG
+198 VNGCTINGTTRG

-224 GRLNGVCSVLNCTVF
+224 GRLNGECYVENCTVF

-265 VGSNTYSN
+265 VGSNTYSD
-273 DVEVRYYDTTNSR
+273 DVEVRYYDTTNNR
-286 WIKVDNGGTKYWDAW
+286 WLKVTNGGVYKLNNDLI
-301 ESTWKDDGTGKKIR
+301 DGTKSCR
-315 GYYLPGYTEATEYG
+315 GFNVPDELGTSEYA
-329 GITRAGNDISA
+329 GITQANTDISA

-347 GSTEQRWATYDGT
+347 GSTEQRWATYDGS

-375 LDPSTDYTVTYDE
+375 LDPDNDYSVTYDE

-410 VYADFTI
+410 AYADFTI
-417 CKSINPTK
+417 CKSIDPTK

-450 TGSALPS
+450 TGSELPS
-457 AFNVYDFGEELIQGV
+457 AFSVYDFGEELIQGV
-472 DYKLWYKPEGASDYS
+472 DYKLWYKQEDASDYS

-497 VTKVTVRIEGI
+497 VKKVTVKIEGI
-508 GIYSED
+508 GIYSEE
-514 FSRDYY
+514 FLRDYY

-529 TDTKIQYGLIDK
+529 TTGADTKIQYGLIDK

-578 EALNATV
+578 EALKATV

-594 ITSITDGA
+594 IISITDGA

-659 AVDNYQC
+659 ATDNYQC
-666 DVLKIYDDTEGNQQG
+666 DVLKIYDDTEGNQKG

-686 ATEKA
+686 DTEKA

-745 YYSKGATTI
+745 NYSKGATTI
-754 GSESF
+754 GSENF
-759 DGVVGFEEYTTNPIP
+759 DGVVGFEEYTTDPIP
-774 AKGQLLII
+774 AEGQLLII
-782 PSESGQILNTTGA
+782 PSESGQILSTTDA
-795 KVAQTYDKALT
+795 KVAQTYDKAL
-806 SPSKYINYTSVI
+806 SKYINYTSVI
-818 TSSAK
+818 TSKAK
-823 SGEQKFDML
+823 SGQQVFDML

-870 AYIKT
+870 AYIKAGGT
-875 AASPSRL
+875 APARL
-882 YTVFTNADGSTT
+882 YSVFTNADGSTT

-900 IDANDKAEVYDVQ
+900 IDANDKAEVYDLQ

-921 RNGLYIVNGKK
+921 RGGLYIINGKK
-932 TIVK
+932 VLVK